1 MLAAD
6 RRRAFGFW
14 LPLAMLL
21 CFGLCMADISFY
33 VQDRADNAL
42 LVFQFCGAVTPVFSI
57 LPVIA
62 ALPFA
67 TGFGND
73 WRSGMAV
80 SMTLRCGSRRFL
92 RSKLLS
98 CALSGGLA
106 LAGGMLLFVLF
117 INGWFQQDYASVAQM
132 LADMPFCDV
141 LDGGAAGT
149 IQFYG
154 VFVLL
159 QFLSGAFW
167 ATAALAISA
176 FMPSPSLTLCA
187 PLRTLSAATVSAN
200 PTSLPSKASVTGFFA
215 FTKTSPA
222 VTAAAKDDT
231 FGSLIS
237 TAACSPSVSALSPTR
252 RTAVAPS
259 SQVILSP
266 ARSAVSCSAG

>member
-21 CFGLCMADISFY
+21 CFGLCMADVSFY
-33 VQDRADNAL
+33 VQDRAENAV
-42 LVFQFCGAVTPVFSI
+42 LVFLFCGSVTPVFSI

-67 TGFGND
+67 TGFGSD

-92 RSKLLS
+92 RSKLVS

-106 LAGGMLLFVLF
+106 LAGGMLLFALF
-117 INGWFQQDYASVAQM
+117 VNGWFQRDYASVAQM

-141 LDGGAAGT
+141 LDGGTAGS

-159 QFLSGAFW
+159 QFLAGAFW
-167 ATAALAISA
+167 ATAALAVSA
-176 FMPSPSLTLCA
+176 FLPSPSLTLCA
-187 PLRTLSAATVSAN
+187 PLVLYRLAEAASAW
-200 PTSLPSKASVTGFFA
+200 LPGWASPVLLQTG
-215 FTKTSPA
+215 
-222 VTAAAKDDT
+222 
-231 FGSLIS
+231 
-237 TAACSPSVSALSPTR
+237 
-252 RTAVAPS
+252 
-259 SQVILSP
+259 
-266 ARSAVSCSAG
+266 SAGLGAWQTLCAAVGAFGLLLALCAGLFWWRAGRRLRSS